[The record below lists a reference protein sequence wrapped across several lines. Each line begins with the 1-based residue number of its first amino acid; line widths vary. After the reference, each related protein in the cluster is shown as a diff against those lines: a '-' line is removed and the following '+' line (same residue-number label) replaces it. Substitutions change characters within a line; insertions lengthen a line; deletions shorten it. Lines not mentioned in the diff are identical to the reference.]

1 MGASLSQITTMQRD
15 ATCAVFNP
23 SMTRIALFRSDF
35 FRRSDPTLLTW
46 CGWLVVAVAFSV
58 PLGSALSNVLGG
70 ALLLTLIAAGGYL
83 EHWQRWRVHPFA
95 LVTLILFAVIF
106 LGASYSNAPSDEIR
120 RALTKYSRLL
130 YAPIAIAVLTDAQW
144 RKRALLA
151 WMSAML
157 ITLVLSYVHVFWA
170 FPFGKARLAHE
181 LDDHFVFKHHITQ
194 NVMMSVFFVAA
205 FAEAWRCRTRKKG
218 GALVDCGWFWV
229 LLAIAAAVNIL
240 YFVHGRAGYVTLLV
254 NLIVVAIVAFAA
266 ARDTRLRLAAGTLV
280 AVAVVA
286 ALASDIVRERFHT
299 AFSEVESSQ
308 ELGIKTSIGQRME
321 YASKSIELVQ
331 ARPVLGW
338 GAGSYA
344 MEYCRIAKS
353 PEWCKIGS
361 YNPHN
366 QFLFF
371 AVQFGL
377 LGLATLI
384 AWLITAGWVMRKLP
398 LGDKLVGY
406 SLLAT
411 LLVHCMLDSPL
422 FIVTEGTWYPLMLG
436 IFAAGAYCKNSK
448 PVQGFSKR
456 EAASATAS
464 TDGHSG

>member
-1 MGASLSQITTMQRD
+1 MM
-15 ATCAVFNP
+15 P
-23 SMTRIALFRSDF
+23 IALFRSDF
-35 FRRSDPTLLTW
+35 FRRPEPTLLNW
-46 CGWLVVAVAFSV
+46 CGWLTVAVAFSV
-58 PLGSALSNVLGG
+58 PLGSASSNVLGG
-70 ALLLTLIAAGGYL
+70 ALLLTLIATGGYL
-83 EHWQRWRVHPFA
+83 AHWQRWRLHPFA
-95 LVTLILFAVIF
+95 LATIILFGVIF
-106 LGASYSNAPSDEIR
+106 IGASYSSAPADEIR

-130 YAPIAIAVLTDAQW
+130 YAPIAIAVLTDERW
-144 RKRALLA
+144 RRRALLA
-151 WMSAML
+151 WMLAML
-157 ITLVLSYVHVFWA
+157 ITLALSYLHVFWA
-170 FPFGKARLAHE
+170 FPFGKVHQPHE

-205 FAEAWRCRTRKKG
+205 FAEAWRCHLAGKQSARCW
-218 GALVDCGWFWV
+218 AWV
-229 LLAIAAAVNIL
+229 AVAAAAAVNIL

-254 NLIVVAIVAFAA
+254 NLMVLAFLAFAA
-266 ARDTRLRLAAGTLV
+266 ARDARLRMAAAALV
-280 AVAVVA
+280 AIALIA
-286 ALASDIVRERFHT
+286 ATASDMVRERFQT

-308 ELGIKTSIGQRME
+308 EQGIKTSIGQRME

-371 AVQFGL
+371 AVQFGG
-377 LGLATLI
+377 LGLAALI

-411 LLVHCMLDSPL
+411 LVVHCMLDSPL
-422 FIVTEGTWYPLMLG
+422 FIVSEGTWYPLMLG
-436 IFAAGAYCKNSK
+436 IFAAGAYCKNQAS
-448 PVQGFSKR
+448 SSD
-456 EAASATAS
+456 EAASVTVV
-464 TDGHSG
+464 TEGHSG

>member
-1 MGASLSQITTMQRD
+1 
-15 ATCAVFNP
+15 
-23 SMTRIALFRSDF
+23 MTPIALFRSDF
-35 FRRSDPTLLTW
+35 LRRPEPTLLNW

-58 PLGSALSNVLGG
+58 PLGSATSNVLGG
-70 ALLLTLIAAGGYL
+70 ALLLTLIATGGYL
-83 EHWQRWRVHPFA
+83 AHWRRWRVHPFA
-95 LVTLILFAVIF
+95 LATLILFAVIF
-106 LGASYSNAPSDEIR
+106 MGASYSNAPSDEIR

-130 YAPIAIAVLTDAQW
+130 YAPIAIAVLTDERW
-144 RKRALLA
+144 RRRALLA
-151 WMSAML
+151 WMLAML
-157 ITLVLSYVHVFWA
+157 ITLALSYLHIVWA
-170 FPFGKARLAHE
+170 FPFAKLRQPHE

-205 FAEAWRCRTRKKG
+205 FAEAWRCRLAGSQAAR
-218 GALVDCGWFWV
+218 GWAWV
-229 LLAIAAAVNIL
+229 AVAAAAAVNIL

-254 NLIVVAIVAFAA
+254 NLIVIAFLAFAA
-266 ARDTRLRLAAGTLV
+266 ARDTRLRLAAAVLV
-280 AVAVVA
+280 VIALTA
-286 ALASDIVRERFHT
+286 ATASDMVRERLRT
-299 AFSEVESSQ
+299 AFSEAESSHEQ
-308 ELGIKTSIGQRME
+308 GIKTSIGQRME

-353 PEWCKIGS
+353 LEWCKIGA

-377 LGLATLI
+377 LGLAALI
-384 AWLITAGWVMRKLP
+384 AWLLTAGWVMRKLP

-411 LLVHCMLDSPL
+411 LLVHCVLDSPL

-436 IFAAGAYCKNSK
+436 IFAAGAYCKNQAPS
-448 PVQGFSKR
+448 SA

>member
-1 MGASLSQITTMQRD
+1 
-15 ATCAVFNP
+15 
-23 SMTRIALFRSDF
+23 MTRIALFRSDF

-70 ALLLTLIAAGGYL
+70 ALLLTLIATGGYL

-157 ITLVLSYVHVFWA
+157 VTLILSYVHVFWA

-229 LLAIAAAVNIL
+229 LIAIAAAVNIL

-384 AWLITAGWVMRKLP
+384 AWLITAGWVMRTLP

>member
-1 MGASLSQITTMQRD
+1 
-15 ATCAVFNP
+15 
-23 SMTRIALFRSDF
+23 MTPIALFRSDF
-35 FRRSDPTLLTW
+35 LRRPEPTLLNW

-58 PLGSALSNVLGG
+58 PLGSATSNILGG
-70 ALLLTLIAAGGYL
+70 ALLLTLIATGGYL
-83 EHWQRWRVHPFA
+83 AHWRRWRVHPFA
-95 LVTLILFAVIF
+95 LATLILFAVIF
-106 LGASYSNAPSDEIR
+106 MGASYSNAPSEEIR

-130 YAPIAIAVLTDAQW
+130 YAPIAIAVLTDERW
-144 RKRALLA
+144 RRRALLA
-151 WMSAML
+151 WMLAML
-157 ITLVLSYVHVFWA
+157 ITLALSYLHIVWA
-170 FPFGKARLAHE
+170 FPFAKLRQPHE

-205 FAEAWRCRTRKKG
+205 FAEAWRCRLAGSQAAR
-218 GALVDCGWFWV
+218 GWAWV
-229 LLAIAAAVNIL
+229 AVAAAAAVNIL

-254 NLIVVAIVAFAA
+254 NLIVIAFLAFAA
-266 ARDTRLRLAAGTLV
+266 ARDIRLRLA
-280 AVAVVA
+280 VA
-286 ALASDIVRERFHT
+286 ALVVIALTAATASDMVRERLRT
-299 AFSEVESSQ
+299 AFSEAESSHEQ
-308 ELGIKTSIGQRME
+308 GIKTSIGQRME

-353 PEWCKIGS
+353 LEWCKIGA

-377 LGLATLI
+377 LGLAALI
-384 AWLITAGWVMRKLP
+384 AWLLTAGWVMRKLP

-411 LLVHCMLDSPL
+411 LLVHCVLDSPL

-436 IFAAGAYCKNSK
+436 IFAAGAYCKNQAPS
-448 PVQGFSKR
+448 SA

-464 TDGHSG
+464 TDGQSG

>member
-1 MGASLSQITTMQRD
+1 
-15 ATCAVFNP
+15 
-23 SMTRIALFRSDF
+23 MTPIALFRSDF
-35 FRRSDPTLLTW
+35 LRRPEPTLLNW

-58 PLGSALSNVLGG
+58 PLGSATSNVLGG
-70 ALLLTLIAAGGYL
+70 ALLLTLIATGGYL
-83 EHWQRWRVHPFA
+83 AHWQRWRVHPFA
-95 LVTLILFAVIF
+95 LATLILCAVIF

-130 YAPIAIAVLTDAQW
+130 YAPIAIAVLTDARW
-144 RKRALLA
+144 RRRALFA
-151 WMSAML
+151 WMLAML
-157 ITLVLSYVHVFWA
+157 LTLALSYLHVFWA
-170 FPFGKARLAHE
+170 FPFGKSRLPHE

-205 FAEAWRCRTRKKG
+205 FAEAWRCRLDGKQTAR
-218 GALVDCGWFWV
+218 GWMWV
-229 LLAIAAAVNIL
+229 AVAAAAAVNIL

-254 NLIVVAIVAFAA
+254 NVIVITVLAFVA
-266 ARDTRLRLAAGTLV
+266 ARDTRLRLAAAAMV
-280 AVAVVA
+280 AIAVIA
-286 ALASDIVRERFHT
+286 ATASDMVRERLHT

-308 ELGIKTSIGQRME
+308 EQGINTSIGQRIE

-371 AVQFGL
+371 AVQFGG
-377 LGLATLI
+377 LGLIALV

-398 LGDKLVGY
+398 LDDKLVGY

-436 IFAAGAYCKNSK
+436 IFAAGVYCKDQALS
-448 PVQGFSKR
+448 SAD
-456 EAASATAS
+456 AASATAS
-464 TDGHSG
+464 TKGHSG

>member
-1 MGASLSQITTMQRD
+1 
-15 ATCAVFNP
+15 
-23 SMTRIALFRSDF
+23 MTPIALFRSDF
-35 FRRSDPTLLTW
+35 LRRPEPTLLNW

-58 PLGSALSNVLGG
+58 PLGSAASNILGG
-70 ALLLTLIAAGGYL
+70 ALLLTLIATGGYL
-83 EHWQRWRVHPFA
+83 AHWRRWRVHPFA
-95 LVTLILFAVIF
+95 LATLILFAVIF
-106 LGASYSNAPSDEIR
+106 MGASYSNAPSEEIR

-130 YAPIAIAVLTDAQW
+130 YAPIAIAVLTDERW
-144 RKRALLA
+144 RRRALLA
-151 WMSAML
+151 WMLAML
-157 ITLVLSYVHVFWA
+157 ITLALSYLHIVWA
-170 FPFGKARLAHE
+170 FPFAKLRQPHE

-205 FAEAWRCRTRKKG
+205 FAEAWRCRLAGSQAAR
-218 GALVDCGWFWV
+218 GWAWV
-229 LLAIAAAVNIL
+229 AVAAAAAVNIL

-254 NLIVVAIVAFAA
+254 NLIVIAFLAFAA
-266 ARDTRLRLAAGTLV
+266 ARDIRLRMAA
-280 AVAVVA
+280 A
-286 ALASDIVRERFHT
+286 ALVVIALTAATASDMVRERLRT
-299 AFSEVESSQ
+299 AFSEAESSHEQ
-308 ELGIKTSIGQRME
+308 GIKTSIGQRME

-353 PEWCKIGS
+353 LEWCKIGA

-377 LGLATLI
+377 LGLAALI
-384 AWLITAGWVMRKLP
+384 AWLLTAGWVMRKLP

-411 LLVHCMLDSPL
+411 LLVHCVLDSPL

-436 IFAAGAYCKNSK
+436 IFAAGAYCKNQALS
-448 PVQGFSKR
+448 SA

>member
-1 MGASLSQITTMQRD
+1 
-15 ATCAVFNP
+15 
-23 SMTRIALFRSDF
+23 MTPIALFRSDF
-35 FRRSDPTLLTW
+35 FNRPEPTLFNW
-46 CGWLVVAVAFSV
+46 CGWLIVAVAFSV
-58 PLGSALSNVLGG
+58 PLGSAMSNVLGG
-70 ALLLTLIAAGGYL
+70 ALLLTLIATGGYL
-83 EHWQRWRVHPFA
+83 AHWQRWRAHPFA
-95 LVTLILFAVIF
+95 LATIILFAVIF
-106 LGASYSNAPSDEIR
+106 IGASYSNAPSDEIR

-130 YAPIAIAVLTDAQW
+130 YAPIAIAVLIDERW
-144 RKRALLA
+144 RRRALFA
-151 WMSAML
+151 WMLAML
-157 ITLVLSYVHVFWA
+157 VTLALSYLHIFWA
-170 FPFGKARLAHE
+170 FPFGKVHQPHE

-205 FAEAWRCRTRKKG
+205 FAEAWRCRLAGRQS
-218 GALVDCGWFWV
+218 ARGWAWV
-229 LLAIAAAVNIL
+229 AVAAAAAVNIL

-254 NLIVVAIVAFAA
+254 NLMVIAFLAFAA
-266 ARDTRLRLAAGTLV
+266 ARDTRLRIAAAALV
-280 AVAVVA
+280 AIAVIA
-286 ALASDIVRERFHT
+286 ATASDMVRERFQT

-308 ELGIKTSIGQRME
+308 EQGIKTSIGQRME

-377 LGLATLI
+377 LGLVALI
-384 AWLITAGWVMRKLP
+384 AWLLTAGWVMRSLP

-436 IFAAGAYCKNSK
+436 IFAAGAYRKTQALS
-448 PVQGFSKR
+448 SR

-464 TDGHSG
+464 TEGHSG

>member
-1 MGASLSQITTMQRD
+1 
-15 ATCAVFNP
+15 
-23 SMTRIALFRSDF
+23 MTPIALFRSDF
-35 FRRSDPTLLTW
+35 LRRPEPTLLNW

-58 PLGSALSNVLGG
+58 PLGSAASNILGG
-70 ALLLTLIAAGGYL
+70 ALLLTLIATGGYL
-83 EHWQRWRVHPFA
+83 AHWRRWRVHPFA
-95 LVTLILFAVIF
+95 LATLILFAVIF
-106 LGASYSNAPSDEIR
+106 MGASYSNAPSEEIR

-130 YAPIAIAVLTDAQW
+130 YAPIAIAVLTDERW
-144 RKRALLA
+144 RRRALLA
-151 WMSAML
+151 WMLAML
-157 ITLVLSYVHVFWA
+157 ITLALSYLHIVWA
-170 FPFGKARLAHE
+170 FPFAKLRQPHE

-205 FAEAWRCRTRKKG
+205 FAEAWRCRLAGSQAAR
-218 GALVDCGWFWV
+218 GWAWV
-229 LLAIAAAVNIL
+229 AVAAAAAVNIL
-240 YFVHGRAGYVTLLV
+240 YFVHGRAGYITLLV
-254 NLIVVAIVAFAA
+254 NLIVIAFLAFAA
-266 ARDTRLRLAAGTLV
+266 ARDIRLRMAA
-280 AVAVVA
+280 A
-286 ALASDIVRERFHT
+286 ALVVIALTAATASDMVRERLRT
-299 AFSEVESSQ
+299 AFSEAESSHEQ
-308 ELGIKTSIGQRME
+308 GIKTSIGQRME

-353 PEWCKIGS
+353 LEWCKIGS

-377 LGLATLI
+377 LGLAALI
-384 AWLITAGWVMRKLP
+384 AWLLTAGWVMRKLP

-411 LLVHCMLDSPL
+411 LLVHCVLDSPL

-436 IFAAGAYCKNSK
+436 IFAAGAYCKNQAPS
-448 PVQGFSKR
+448 SA

-464 TDGHSG
+464 TVGHSG